1 MWDVV
6 RRLTGLPGGDRTP
19 DPQLRRLMLYPTELR
34 AGGNKKHEN
43 QLMVGAKGFKRL
55 TLGSQ
60 AIGERPQPWLRQAP
74 RGGAKKLGATRRF
87 LVESL

>member
-1 MWDVV
+1 
-6 RRLTGLPGGDRTP
+6 
-19 DPQLRRLMLYPTELR
+19 
-34 AGGNKKHEN
+34 
-43 QLMVGAKGFKRL
+43 MVGAKGFKRL